1 MYSPWWGGLKT
12 TFLKWIIWYFTQCRC
27 YTEGGVFED
36 HGTVPMSASVDSGHD
51 LFPGGQQPVAKLRSF
66 KLVSTYI

>member
-1 MYSPWWGGLKT
+1 M
-12 TFLKWIIWYFTQCRC
+12 
-27 YTEGGVFED
+27 FED